1 MDTARGARADGGVDV
16 DPGNA
21 AQLGTW
27 DGAQGAFWAA
37 EADRFDRAVARY
49 DAPFLAA
56 AGVRPEDRVL
66 DVGCGTGRTT
76 RDAARLAVR
85 GSAVG
90 VDLSAAM
97 LEVARSRA
105 AAEGLG
111 NVRFEQ
117 ADAQVA
123 PFPAEGF
130 DVAVSRTGA
139 MFFADPVAA
148 LANVGRAM
156 VPGGRLVLLVW
167 QAPAANEW
175 ITEITT
181 ALAAGRPLP
190 APPPGAPGPFSL
202 ADPVRIREVLD
213 AAGHR
218 QVEIEALAEP
228 EWWGADADE
237 ALAFV
242 LGLAGWMLDG
252 LGPAARDAA
261 VADLRR
267 RLEAHAGPGG
277 VEMGSAAWLV
287 TARRGHP
294 GARA

>member
-1 MDTARGARADGGVDV
+1 MGSAPDIRGVDV

-21 AQLGTW
+21 GQLGAW

-56 AGVRPEDRVL
+56 AGLRADDRVL

-76 RDAARLAVR
+76 RQAARVAVR
-85 GSAVG
+85 GSALG

-97 LEVARSRA
+97 LEVARRRA
-105 AAEGLG
+105 ADEGLT
-111 NVRFEQ
+111 NVRFQQ

-123 PFPAEGF
+123 DFPSEGF

-148 LANVGRAM
+148 LANVGRAL

-167 QAPAANEW
+167 QALEANEW
-175 ITEITT
+175 MTEILG

-190 APPPGAPGPFSL
+190 VPPPGAPGPFSL
-202 ADPVRIREVLD
+202 ADTSRLRQVLA

-218 QVEIEALAEP
+218 QVEVQGLAEP
-228 EWWGADADE
+228 EWFGADADD
-237 ALAFV
+237 ALTFV
-242 LGLAGWMLDG
+242 LGFAGWLLDG
-252 LGPAARDAA
+252 LDDDARARA

-267 RLEAHAGPGG
+267 RIEVHTGPGG
-277 VEMGSAAWLV
+277 VEFGSAAWLV
-287 TARRGHP
+287 TARRG
-294 GARA
+294 

>member
-1 MDTARGARADGGVDV
+1 MAPAVEV

-21 AQLGTW
+21 GQLGSW

-37 EADRFDRAVARY
+37 QADRFDRSVARY

-56 AGVRPEDRVL
+56 ADLRPGDRVL

-76 RDAARLAVR
+76 RDAARVAVR
-85 GSAVG
+85 GSALG

-97 LEVARSRA
+97 LDVARRRA
-105 AAEGLG
+105 ADEGLAH
-111 NVRFEQ
+111 VRFEQ

-123 PFPAEGF
+123 RFPAEGF
-130 DVAVSRTGA
+130 DVALSRTGA

-148 LANVGRAM
+148 LANVGRAL

-167 QAPAANEW
+167 QAAAANEW

-190 APPPGAPGPFSL
+190 TPPPGAPGPFSL
-202 ADPVRIREVLD
+202 ADPVRIRQLLT

-218 QVEIEALAEP
+218 QVEVEGLEEP
-228 EWWGADADE
+228 EWWGADPDDAMT
-237 ALAFV
+237 FV

-252 LGPAARDAA
+252 LDPDARDRA

-267 RLEAHAGPGG
+267 RVEAHAGPDG
-277 VEMGSAAWLV
+277 VEFGSAAWLV
-287 TARRGHP
+287 TARRG
-294 GARA
+294 

>member
-1 MDTARGARADGGVDV
+1 MVTAGSPQVA
-16 DPGNA
+16 PGNA
-21 AQLGTW
+21 GQLTAW

-49 DAPFLAA
+49 DAAFLAA
-56 AGVRPEDRVL
+56 ADLRPGDRVL

-76 RDAARLAVR
+76 REAARR
-85 GSAVG
+85 TGSAVG
-90 VDLSAAM
+90 VDLSSAM
-97 LEVARSRA
+97 LEVARRRA
-105 AAEGLG
+105 ADEGLPG
-111 NVRFEQ
+111 VRFEQ

-123 PFPAEGF
+123 AFPPAAF

-148 LANVGRAM
+148 LANVGRAL

-167 QAPAANEW
+167 QAAEANEW

-202 ADPVRIREVLD
+202 ADPARIREVLA

-218 QVEIEALAEP
+218 QVEVEGLTEP
-228 EWWGADADE
+228 EWFGADADD

-242 LGLAGWMLDG
+242 LGLAGWLLDG
-252 LGPAARDAA
+252 LDPAARDAA

-277 VEMGSAAWLV
+277 VELGSAAWLV
-287 TARRGHP
+287 TARRP
-294 GARA
+294 

>member
-1 MDTARGARADGGVDV
+1 MVEVAPA
-16 DPGNA
+16 NA
-21 AQLGTW
+21 AQLHAW
-27 DGAQGAFWAA
+27 DGAQGAYWAA
-37 EADRFDRAVARY
+37 QADRFDRSVARY
-49 DAPFLAA
+49 DAAFLAA
-56 AGVRPEDRVL
+56 ADLRPGDRVL

-76 RDAARLAVR
+76 REAARR
-85 GSAVG
+85 TGSALG
-90 VDLSAAM
+90 VDLSSAM
-97 LEVARSRA
+97 LEVARRRA
-105 AAEGLG
+105 ADEGLTG
-111 NVRFEQ
+111 ARFEQ

-123 PFPAEGF
+123 AFPPAAF
-130 DVAVSRTGA
+130 DVAISRTGA

-148 LANVGRAM
+148 LANVGRAL

-167 QAPAANEW
+167 QAAEANEW
-175 ITEITT
+175 ITEITG

-202 ADPVRIREVLD
+202 ADPARIHEVLT

-218 QVEIEALAEP
+218 QVEVEGLAEP

-237 ALAFV
+237 ALTFV

-252 LGPAARDAA
+252 LGPATRDRA

-277 VEMGSAAWLV
+277 VELGSAAWLV
-287 TARRGHP
+287 TARRP
-294 GARA
+294 